1 MSLKSFEQLYAAVDQ
16 LETPVP
22 VAAAG
27 GADTTV
33 IQALDLARRK
43 GWVSPI
49 LTGDIQEIEER
60 AKLLEI
66 DLSHFQLI
74 QEEPDSAAMAVKEVR
89 EGRAKLL
96 MKGQIS
102 TPYLMKA
109 ILNKE
114 TGLRTGKAIGQIVLM
129 EIAKDSRSF
138 CSPIRES
145 LSSRICNRKQN

>member
-66 DLSHFQLI
+66 DLF
-74 QEEPDSAAMAVKEVR
+74 PR
-89 EGRAKLL
+89 NGRLRGRRQRPRQTRCWQWSDVGL
-96 MKGQIS
+96 SCS
-102 TPYLMKA
+102 TSWFWPA
-109 ILNKE
+109 S
-114 TGLRTGKAIGQIVLM
+114 GG
-129 EIAKDSRSF
+129 
-138 CSPIRES
+138 RES
-145 LSSRICNRKQN
+145 QGHCHIYQTKTARTLGPRHPSRCSRLTCRPAQRSVLRVVIA